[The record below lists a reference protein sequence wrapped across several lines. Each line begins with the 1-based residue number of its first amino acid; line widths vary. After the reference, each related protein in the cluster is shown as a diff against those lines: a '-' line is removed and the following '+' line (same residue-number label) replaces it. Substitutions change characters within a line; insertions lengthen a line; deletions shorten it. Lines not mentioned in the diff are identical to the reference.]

1 MRKIFTLL
9 SILACSFPL
18 FAEEA
23 PKPTGST
30 GGYMQSLIMILLAVV
45 FFYFILWRPE
55 QKRRKAQQKQR
66 ESLKAGDKVT
76 AMGILGTIDS
86 VEENTIILKN
96 IDGSKMEIL
105 KAAVTEVKSEGAEKT
120 VSMGKK

>member
-1 MRKIFTLL
+1 MKIKIFTL
-9 SILACSFPL
+9 ICALASSASL
-18 FAEEA
+18 FADEAA
-23 PKPTGST
+23 PKQQ

-55 QKRRKAQQKQR
+55 QKRRKNQAKQR

-76 AMGILGTIDS
+76 AMGIVGIIDK

-96 IDGSKMEIL
+96 IDGSKIEVL
-105 KAAVTEVKSEGAEKT
+105 KAAVSEVKGTPSEEKT
-120 VSMGKK
+120 VSLKK

>member
-1 MRKIFTLL
+1 MNKFVFTFCNLI
-9 SILACSFPL
+9 SSSSL

-23 PKPTGST
+23 VTKQQGN
-30 GGYMQSLIMILLAVV
+30 YMQSIIMILLAVV

-66 ESLKAGDKVT
+66 DSLKTGDKVT
-76 AMGILGTIDS
+76 AMGIIGTIDRI
-86 VEENTIILKN
+86 EDNTIILKN

-105 KAAVTEVKSEGAEKT
+105 KAAITDVKETDSEKAISSRK
-120 VSMGKK
+120 